1 MKTKSSMM
9 VAAILLVVLTMGNA
23 VVELGRYYGLAN
35 LGLAAPGR
43 LSPQTQRLE
52 RPGER
57 PLPSRPREFWG
68 NPPGPRTMPGTSNFS
83 WLFMASFSR
92 AARQLTVYWNIGLIL
107 ASILAGVGL
116 WLQKPWG
123 KVVAV
128 LIVTLLL
135 IPSLPNFLALFS
147 RMRGWILILGNGIKI
162 LLATVVLVLLFWP
175 ASREREQV
183 SG

>member
-9 VAAILLVVLTMGNA
+9 IAAILLVVLTVGNA

-35 LGLAAPGR
+35 WGLAAPGR

-57 PLPSRPREFWG
+57 PLPSGPREFRD
-68 NPPGPRTMPGTSNFS
+68 NPPRSRTMPGASNFS
-83 WLFMASFSR
+83 WLLMASFSR
-92 AARQLTVYWNIGLIL
+92 AARQLTAYWNIGLIL
-107 ASILAGVGL
+107 ASIMAGIGL

-128 LIVTLLL
+128 LIAILLL
-135 IPSLPNFLALFS
+135 ITSLPNFLILFS
-147 RMRGWILILGNGIKI
+147 RMRGWILVLENGIKI
-162 LLATVVLVLLFWP
+162 LLATAVLVLLFWP